1 MSKYFNET
9 LRARHLKPSDELLK
23 AALDEESGEEP
34 IVAPLVEQTISVVD
48 TLSNA
53 AVPLVEP
60 TMSLMESEPDGSA
73 TSGTRRVELLRTKLQ
88 HIQFNNLQSVEA
100 AEEAYRGLRTRLLRL
115 RSTKNLRSVV
125 VTSAIQGEGKTLTSL
140 NLALCCGQLHDMR
153 VLLVDADVRSSGLS
167 RAVDAPS
174 TPGLADIL
182 SDGCKAEDA
191 ILATDLPN
199 LSLLTS
205 GTAKMPA
212 AELFAN
218 RRWQEFVAW
227 SNGAF
232 GLTIVDCPPVLN
244 LSDVE
249 MITAGCDGVLM
260 VVRALQTRRQI
271 LQKCAEQMDS
281 KKLLGIV
288 YNGAETASQYAYG
301 YRSSGANSGR

>member
-1 MSKYFNET
+1 
-9 LRARHLKPSDELLK
+9 
-23 AALDEESGEEP
+23 
-34 IVAPLVEQTISVVD
+34 
-48 TLSNA
+48 
-53 AVPLVEP
+53 
-60 TMSLMESEPDGSA
+60 
-73 TSGTRRVELLRTKLQ
+73 
-88 HIQFNNLQSVEA
+88 
-100 AEEAYRGLRTRLLRL
+100 
-115 RSTKNLRSVV
+115 
-125 VTSAIQGEGKTLTSL
+125 
-140 NLALCCGQLHDMR
+140 
-153 VLLVDADVRSSGLS
+153 
-167 RAVDAPS
+167 
-174 TPGLADIL
+174 LADIL

>member
-9 LRARHLKPSDELLK
+9 LKARHLRATDELLK
-23 AALDEESGEEP
+23 AALDEESGEDP
-34 IVAPLVEQTISVVD
+34 IVAPRVERTVSAVD
-48 TLSNA
+48 TLSITPPVAPDTTISLVADEPENS
-53 AVPLVEP
+53 AVN
-60 TMSLMESEPDGSA
+60 GS
-73 TSGTRRVELLRTKLQ
+73 GRVDLLRAKLQ
-88 HIQFNNLQSVEA
+88 HIQFNNLHSLEA

-115 RSTKNLRSVV
+115 RSNKNLRSVV
-125 VTSAIQGEGKTLTSL
+125 VTSAIQGEGKTLTAL

-174 TPGLADIL
+174 SPGLADIL
-182 SDGCKAEDA
+182 SDGYKPEDA

-199 LSLLTS
+199 LFLLAS

-218 RRWQEFVAW
+218 RRWQEFIAW

-271 LQKCAEQMDS
+271 LQKCAGQMDS
-281 KKLLGIV
+281 KKLLGLV
-288 YNGAETASQYAYG
+288 YNGAEGLSQYAYG
-301 YRSSGANSGR
+301 SYGANSAG

>member
-9 LRARHLKPSDELLK
+9 LRARHLRATDELLK
-23 AALDEESGEEP
+23 AALDEEPGDEP
-34 IVAPLVEQTISVVD
+34 IVTPQVERTVSVVD
-48 TLSNA
+48 TPSLAPPVDPNRIVSCVAN
-53 AVPLVEP
+53 EP
-60 TMSLMESEPDGSA
+60 SSA
-73 TSGTRRVELLRTKLQ
+73 IDRIRKVDLLRAKLP
-88 HIQFNNLQSVEA
+88 HIQFNNLHSLEA

-115 RSTKNLRSVV
+115 RSTKSLRSVV
-125 VTSAIQGEGKTLTSL
+125 ITSAIQGEGKTLTAL
-140 NLALCCGQLHDMR
+140 NLALCCGQLHDLR

-174 TPGLADIL
+174 SPGLADVL
-182 SDGCKAEDA
+182 SDGYKPEDA

-199 LSLLTS
+199 LFLLS
-205 GTAKMPA
+205 SSTAKMPA
-212 AELFAN
+212 AELFAS
-218 RRWQEFVAW
+218 RRWQEFIAW

-271 LQKCAEQMDS
+271 LQKCAGQMDS
-281 KKLLGIV
+281 KKLVGLV
-288 YNGAETASQYAYG
+288 YNGAEGLSQYAYG
-301 YRSSGANSGR
+301 SRSYGANNAG